1 MHIYHL
7 ENDGRL
13 VFAGANPAADK
24 ILGIDHDRLT
34 GRTLEEAFPALT
46 GTEVPT
52 RYREA
57 AEAGKPWY
65 SEQVDYH
72 EGSIRGAYEVYAFQT
87 SPGNMAAV
95 FEDITERKRMEAVLR
110 ESEDRFKRMV
120 RNSNDII
127 GLVDE
132 NGTQTSLSGP
142 LEKILGYEPEELTG
156 KDVFALIHPD
166 DVENVKKTFRE
177 IIRQPGGSS
186 TVEYRMRNKN
196 GKWVSVESVGSNYLR
211 DPAVKA
217 VVVNTRDIA
226 ERNRLKEQLQQAMKM
241 EAVGRLAG
249 GIAHDFNNI
258 LTVITGNIELA
269 RMALNPSD
277 PLNRS
282 LDQVAKASDSAAALT
297 RQLLAFSRK
306 QIIAPKV
313 LSLNELVRNIRQM
326 LGRLIGENVELRT
339 ILPDELGSVKVDPG
353 QFEQVLVNL
362 AVNARDAMPEGGK
375 LTIETGNLS
384 LDERYCAAHPEAQP
398 GDFVLLSISDTGHGM
413 SDEVKEHL
421 FEPFF
426 TTKSTGH
433 GTGLGLATTFGVVKQ
448 AGGFIEVHSEVGLG
462 TTFRILLPLVGK
474 EAEKLTKEVLS
485 LDRLKGDETVLLV
498 EDEESVRRVAMIIL
512 KELGYGTIEAR
523 NGEEALMLAEKHGGR
538 IDLLMTD
545 IVMPGMNGRELSD
558 RLKRI
563 HPETKPLFT
572 SGYTENVIVHHGI
585 LESNLDFI
593 GKPYSVQA
601 LAAKIREVLG
611 GIRK

>member
-1 MHIYHL
+1 
-7 ENDGRL
+7 
-13 VFAGANPAADK
+13 
-24 ILGIDHDRLT
+24 
-34 GRTLEEAFPALT
+34 
-46 GTEVPT
+46 
-52 RYREA
+52 
-57 AEAGKPWY
+57 
-65 SEQVDYH
+65 
-72 EGSIRGAYEVYAFQT
+72 
-87 SPGNMAAV
+87 
-95 FEDITERKRMEAVLR
+95 
-110 ESEDRFKRMV
+110 
-120 RNSNDII
+120 
-127 GLVDE
+127 
-132 NGTQTSLSGP
+132 
-142 LEKILGYEPEELTG
+142 LGYEPEELTG

-166 DVENVKKTFRE
+166 DAENVKRTFRE

-217 VVVNTRDIA
+217 VVVNTRDIT
-226 ERNRLKEQLQQAMKM
+226 ERNRLQEQLQQAMKM

-258 LTVITGNIELA
+258 LTVISGNIELA

-339 ILPDELGSVKVDPG
+339 VLQDNLGSVKVDPG

-375 LTIETGNLS
+375 LTIETADLS
-384 LDERYCAAHPEAQP
+384 LDERYCAAHPEAHP
-398 GDFVLLSISDTGHGM
+398 GDFVLLSVSDTGHGM
-413 SDEVKEHL
+413 SAEVKEHL

-448 AGGFIEVHSEVGLG
+448 AGGAIEVYSEEDRG
-462 TTFRILLPLVGK
+462 TTFKIFLPLAGK

-512 KELGYGTIEAR
+512 KELGYRAIEAR
-523 NGEEALMLAEKHGGR
+523 NGEEALMIAEKHGGR

-558 RLKRI
+558 RLKKI

-601 LAAKIREVLG
+601 LAEKIREVLG